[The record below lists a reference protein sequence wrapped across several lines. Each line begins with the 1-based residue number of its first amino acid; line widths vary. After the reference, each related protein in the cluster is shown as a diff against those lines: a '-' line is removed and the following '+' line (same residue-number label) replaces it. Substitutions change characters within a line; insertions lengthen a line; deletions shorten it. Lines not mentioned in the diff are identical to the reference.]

1 MQISENAKQ
10 QIILRNDHF
19 ESESKSATY
28 CSPLWGS
35 SIKEPQPSSLC
46 FWLFYIQSEENVPSN
61 LFIWPNLSL
70 LLFWPFIY
78 LLKAAH
84 FLRFAMHNVPWAL
97 IMAGLLC
104 TLLLQGSLRP
114 RWLLSSTALCLKSCC
129 ATFSRPIDPLYII
142 FYPLLTIKM
151 QMGSFIIRRW
161 STITWTA
168 WWSIEDTNTD
178 YTLITCCL
186 VLWRLPASPPS
197 SAMACVR
204 PLSPQWQRPIQENDR
219 QQAKSHQSHVI
230 TSWMNI

>member
-10 QIILRNDHF
+10 QTPLRNDHF
-19 ESESKSATY
+19 ESESKSVTY
-28 CSPLWGS
+28 SSPLWGS
-35 SIKEPQPSSLC
+35 SIKGPQPSSLC

-84 FLRFAMHNVPWAL
+84 FLRFAMHTMCRGHWQWQGYCVHFYCKAHWGQDGYWA
-97 IMAGLLC
+97 A
-104 TLLLQGSLRP
+104 T
-114 RWLLSSTALCLKSCC
+114 CLKSCC
-129 ATFSRPIDPLYII
+129 ATFCRPIDPLYII
-142 FYPLLTIKM
+142 FYLLLTIKM

-161 STITWTA
+161 STTTWTA
-168 WWSIEDTNTD
+168 WWSIEDTNTG